1 MTHSR
6 KRGADSPSTAS
17 AGSGVRRSTTFGS
30 VMFYCILLLLFFF
43 VFFFLC
49 VIFFLVLSETKR
61 KCIQAGGQLTF
72 FYFFCG
78 FPLVQTRVK
87 KALQR
92 SQTSQGP
99 AFGGTGECKVRRG
112 LGSTVWLSKSLARLY
127 RSVYSRAWQCQ

>member
-30 VMFYCILLLLFFF
+30 VMFYCIFFFIIFFCVFFFF
-43 VFFFLC
+43 VC
-49 VIFFLVLSETKR
+49 DFFLVLSETKR

-99 AFGGTGECKVRRG
+99 AFGGTGEVRRG